1 LIYICFSKFSTMPWK
16 SKWFQFLVLLLLAF
30 IWGSSFILMKTGL
43 KSFSN
48 SQVAAIRIFLASLVL
63 LPYSLKNL
71 SKISRKNIKSLLI
84 AGFIGSFFPAFLFT
98 KAETRIDSSVAGMLN
113 SMTTIFTFIVGSL
126 FYRTSFRKNQ
136 FIGLIL
142 GLSGA
147 LGLIIC
153 NEGTLS
159 FGPFNSY
166 ALFIVLATWFYAIN
180 GNEIKTH
187 LSYLSGI
194 QITSLA
200 FLFIGPVALIYLS
213 MTSFAT
219 VSENPDWPFHLLAI
233 AVLGIVGTALA
244 MILMN
249 SLIRY
254 SSAVFTSS
262 VTYIIPIFAI
272 GWGIIDGEHITALH
286 MVFMSVI
293 LAGVYLINRK

>member
-1 LIYICFSKFSTMPWK
+1 MIYICFSKFSTMAWK
-16 SKWFQFLVLLLLAF
+16 SKWFQFLILLFLAF

-48 SQVAAIRIFLASLVL
+48 NQVAAIRIFLAFLVL
-63 LPYSLKNL
+63 MPYSIKNL
-71 SKISRKNIKSLLI
+71 SKISKKNIKSLLI

-98 KAETRIDSSVAGMLN
+98 KAQTRIDSSVAGMLN
-113 SMTTIFTFIVGSL
+113 SMTTIFTFIVGIL

-142 GLSGA
+142 GLTGA
-147 LGLIIC
+147 LGLIIS
-153 NEGTLS
+153 NDGTLS
-159 FGPFNSY
+159 FGSFNSY

-180 GNEIKTH
+180 ANEIKTN
-187 LSYLSGI
+187 LSYLSGV

-213 MTSFAT
+213 TTSFAT
-219 VSENPDWPFHLLAI
+219 VSINPDWPFHLLAI

-262 VTYIIPIFAI
+262 VTYIIPIFAM
-272 GWGIIDGEHITALH
+272 GWGIIDGEHITVLH
-286 MVFMSVI
+286 LAFMTVI
-293 LAGVYLINRK
+293 LTGVYLINRK